1 MKWTSYLAIAGVA
14 ASLAALPAAA
24 HAQRGARLGPAE
36 RVLAQRAELS
46 LTADQVT
53 RLERIRDSY
62 AEKEK
67 PWVDE
72 MRKHM
77 PEPGEPG
84 ERGRRGARR
93 ERPDLPPAAKA
104 AMDSLR
110 TSRESARGEV
120 AAVLTDAQRAQ
131 MKEMAEERRERRP
144 RQMRRQAD
152 SARIR
157 GA

>member
-1 MKWTSYLAIAGVA
+1 MKWTSWLAIAGVA
-14 ASLAALPAAA
+14 ASLATLPTAA

-36 RVLAQRAELS
+36 RVLAQRAELN
-46 LTADQVT
+46 LTDDQVA
-53 RLERIRDSY
+53 RLESIRDSY

-72 MRKHM
+72 LRTHM
-77 PEPGEPG
+77 PQAG

-93 ERPDLPPAAKA
+93 QRPDLPPAAKA

-110 TSRESARGEV
+110 TSRESARKEV
-120 AAVLTDAQRAQ
+120 SAVLTEAQREQVKQ
-131 MKEMAEERRERRP
+131 MVEQRRERRP
-144 RQMRRQAD
+144 REMRRQGD
-152 SARIR
+152 SARVR

>member
-1 MKWTSYLAIAGVA
+1 MMS
-14 ASLAALPAAA
+14 
-24 HAQRGARLGPAE
+24 QRGPRLGPAD
-36 RVLAQRAELS
+36 RVLAQRAELN
-46 LTADQVT
+46 LTADQVS

-72 MRKHM
+72 LRSHR
-77 PEPGEPG
+77 PAAG
-84 ERGRRGARR
+84 ERGQRGARR

-110 TSRESARGEV
+110 TSREAARNDV
-120 AAVLTDAQRAQ
+120 SAVLTDAQREQ
-131 MKEMAEERRERRP
+131 VRKMAEERRERRP
-144 RQMRRQAD
+144 REMRRQGD
-152 SARIR
+152 SARVR